1 MTRSENGGNP
11 PPPRTIQLWP
21 LLLVLLMLG
30 FALFGE
36 KGVLRVIQSGRQK
49 AVLKEEVRRLEEVNS
64 ALRQEIEALRSDRR
78 YIENIA
84 RRELG
89 MVKQDELIYQFPPR
103 KQTAAERPAT
113 EVPDQNLPR

>member
-1 MTRSENGGNP
+1 V
-11 PPPRTIQLWP
+11 QLWP

-64 ALRQEIEALRSDRR
+64 ALHKEIDALRSDRR

-103 KQTAAERPAT
+103 QAVTGGGLAAEDPG
-113 EVPDQNLPR
+113 PSGPR